1 MRSTIKRE
9 GGRKR
14 EYSETYEVY
23 NLIDNTVET
32 VQRQRPEIHSLV
44 DDEKEAK
51 KTDNAV
57 PALTVLPAAPIAHHV
72 TLSPR
77 GLFSSTGHPFRSCG
91 RTCVNCQCGLCG
103 TKACAHP
110 QHRAIDSAIN
120 GIVPVNEFA
129 KMRMVDAMNG
139 SKSVD
144 VITQF
149 LKHHLEICDGFCSL
163 CTISRATLEVESA
176 KKNLHSFRVM
186 VLDDNKSKIVSN
198 DRAEVTRKVRKRLE
212 TRGISPEMNTYL
224 AKAVE
229 VAIYESSVSREQYT
243 TEFGTS
249 FKFAI
254 DKVKNLLD

>member
-1 MRSTIKRE
+1 MRPTIKRE

-44 DDEKEAK
+44 DDDEKEAK

-57 PALTVLPAAPIAHHV
+57 PALTV

-103 TKACAHP
+103 KKACEHP

-120 GIVPVNEFA
+120 GVVPVNEFA

-198 DRAEVTRKVRKRLE
+198 DRAEVTRKVRRRLE

-229 VAIYESSVSREQYT
+229 IAIYESSVSREQYT